1 MCPNTKINEGFTHL
15 TFMSRY
21 ESSKLK
27 IRKGS
32 ELMYITDQQRLIDIS
47 RTFHAISRE

>member
-1 MCPNTKINEGFTHL
+1 MYPNTKINGAFTHL

-27 IRKGS
+27 IRKSS
-32 ELMYITDQQRLIDIS
+32 ELKYTTDQQRLIDIS